1 MKWELNLS
9 LSLSPLSHIS
19 TIITQLMKDL
29 LSSSSASS
37 HPLNT
42 HTQTYTHTH
51 KHSQRRQRFICAGC
65 KGVTSRFKWMVAGAR
80 TILAGVLCCLTTHIF
95 SRLTG
100 KLHAECCTVA
110 SLHNLS
116 CPSSLPPQP
125 KPQNVNCS
133 ALESMQTSCRTV
145 YKMISLP
152 GINIFSLHFPG
163 WNHYLTFWMLLH
175 LKGFS
180 TAYWESHDLYWI

>member
-1 MKWELNLS
+1 MGAQYISVS
-9 LSLSPLSHIS
+9 LPSVTHLYNNYTANEGPSVFLECLVSPSKH
-19 TIITQLMKDL
+19 
-29 LSSSSASS
+29 A
-37 HPLNT
+37 
-42 HTQTYTHTH
+42 HTH

-80 TILAGVLCCLTTHIF
+80 TILAGVVCCLTTHIF

-100 KLHAECCTVA
+100 KLHAECCTAA

-180 TAYWESHDLYWI
+180 TAYWESHDLFWI